1 MSLKQEEEK
10 VEKNYLLNGS
20 KDRSQW
26 SFFVIYV
33 RGGMMILESLK
44 NTSEFSK
51 VYKRGKSYADKN
63 LVVYI
68 LPNNLDHIRI
78 GFSISKKVGN
88 SVIRN
93 RVRRLIKES
102 FRTKFSDLKGY
113 DIVIIARVRS
123 NQVDFHEIGRSLKY
137 VFRKLGI

>member
-1 MSLKQEEEK
+1 
-10 VEKNYLLNGS
+10 
-20 KDRSQW
+20 
-26 SFFVIYV
+26 
-33 RGGMMILESLK
+33 MILESLK

-63 LVVYI
+63 LVVYV
-68 LPNNLDHIRI
+68 LPNQLDHIRI

-88 SVIRN
+88 SVVRN

-102 FRTKFSDLKGY
+102 FRANFSYLSGY
-113 DIVIIARVRS
+113 DVVIIARVHS